1 MSKMNLEQLLEKWD
15 PMISHIKS
23 ERKQILTAKLLENE
37 EKWFNKQLMNE
48 NGGTTSEV
56 GSGCADGTI
65 NQAITGL
72 QGVAKYMGI
81 AMPLVARVFPE
92 LITND
97 LVGVQPMFTPVG
109 LAYALRYR
117 YQTGQ
122 VAGIEAG
129 YNNVYPEYSGSF
141 SGTGITGNA
150 AVAQY
155 GNQPGVGSTGGI
167 AGITA
172 NGLPSTTAYEGY
184 DAPTALVPDAY
195 TTEFG
200 ERLNTG
206 GLVCDVDTGNI
217 REMGLTIEKKEI
229 PAGTRK
235 LKARWTLE
243 AQQDLANMHNVDVE
257 EELTDLLAYEIAAE
271 IDLEIKN
278 RIIYRAVQGGVL
290 QWNYGTVGNAN
301 GSADGRW
308 EQEKFRTLYT
318 VLLKASNEIAV
329 ATRRGAGNFVIAS
342 PGVVAALES
351 LDNFLMSPISASL
364 NTEVSGVCKVGTLG
378 RFTLYRDSFAAQD
391 YAVCGYKGP
400 KDNDAGIIYCPY
412 VPVMFSRTTQ
422 VESFQPVIGVM
433 TRYGI
438 CDNLFGAENYYR
450 FIQILGLSNSTLAGS
465 R

>member
-1 MSKMNLEQLLEKWD
+1 MDKNVEKLLEKWD

-23 ERKQILTAKLLENE
+23 ERKQVITAKLLENE
-37 EKWFNKQLMNE
+37 EKWFNKQMLTE
-48 NGGTTSEV
+48 SGVASEA
-56 GSGCADGTI
+56 GAGCLDGTI
-65 NQAITGL
+65 NQAVDGT

-117 YQTGQ
+117 YTSGTATG
-122 VAGIEAG
+122 VEAG
-129 YNNVYPEYSGSF
+129 YNTVYTQYSGSQDL
-141 SGTGITGNA
+141 TGATANA
-150 AVAQY
+150 AIAQY
-155 GNQPGVGSTGGI
+155 GNQSTIGGGLI
-167 AGITA
+167 ADITGNLTQGA
-172 NGLPSTTAYEGY
+172 NGYLLS
-184 DAPTALVPDAY
+184 D
-195 TTEFG
+195 G
-200 ERLNTG
+200 ERLDTNGKVCG
-206 GLVCDVDTGNI
+206 GETGNI

-229 PAGTRK
+229 TAHTRK

-278 RIIYRAVQGGVL
+278 RIIIRAVQGGIL
-290 QWNYGTVGNAN
+290 TWDYGTVGTAN

-318 VLLKASNEIAV
+318 VMLKASNEIAV

-351 LDNFLMSPISASL
+351 LDNFLISPVAASL
-364 NTEVSGVCKVGTLG
+364 NTEVSGVAKVGTLG
-378 RFTLYRDSFAAQD
+378 RFTVYRDSFAAQD
-391 YAVCGYKGP
+391 YAVVGYKGP
-400 KDNDAGIIYCPY
+400 KDNDAGIIYSPY
-412 VPVMFSRTTQ
+412 IPVMFSRTTQ

-450 FIQILGLSNSTLAGS
+450 FIQIVGLSNSSLAGS

>member
-1 MSKMNLEQLLEKWD
+1 MKMSMEKLLEKWD

-23 ERKQILTAKLLENE
+23 ERKQIITAKLLENE
-37 EKWFNKQLMNE
+37 ETWFNRQILSE
-48 NGGTTSEV
+48 SGVSAEV
-56 GSGCADGTI
+56 GAGCSDGSV
-65 NQAITGL
+65 NPANNAV
-72 QGVAKYMGI
+72 QGIAKYMGI

-117 YQTGQ
+117 YQSGAA
-122 VAGIEAG
+122 AGVEAG
-129 YNNVYPEYSGSF
+129 YNTVYPEYSGNAA
-141 SGTGITGNA
+141 GTGITGSA
-150 AVAQY
+150 AIAQY
-155 GNQPGVGSTGGI
+155 GNHTTVNDAGATV

-172 NGLPSTTAYEGY
+172 GGVQAGSNGYNTR
-184 DAPTALVPDAY
+184 
-195 TTEFG
+195 FG
-200 ERLNTG
+200 ERLDTG
-206 GLVCDVDTGNI
+206 GKICDAESGNI

-229 PAGTRK
+229 TANTRK

-278 RIIYRAVQGGVL
+278 RIIFRAVQGGVL
-290 QWNYGTVGNAN
+290 LWNYGTVGNAN

-351 LDNFLMSPISASL
+351 LDNFILSPVAASL
-364 NTEVSGVCKVGTLG
+364 NTEVSGVSKVGTLG
-378 RFTLYRDSFAAQD
+378 RFTLYRDSFANED
-391 YAVCGYKGP
+391 YAVVGYKGP

-450 FIQILGLSNSTLAGS
+450 FIKITGLGNSSLAGS
-465 R
+465 N

>member
-1 MSKMNLEQLLEKWD
+1 MNLEQLLEKWD
-15 PMISHIKS
+15 PMIAHIKS
-23 ERKQILTAKLLENE
+23 EKKQILTAKLLENE
-37 EKWFNKQLMNE
+37 EKWFNKQVLNE
-48 NGGTTSEV
+48 NGGTASEA
-56 GSGCADGTI
+56 GAGCLDGTV

-117 YQTGQ
+117 YQSGAAAGQ
-122 VAGIEAG
+122 EAG
-129 YNNVYPEYSGSF
+129 YNTVFPQYSGSVA
-141 SGTGITGNA
+141 GTGVTGA
-150 AVAQY
+150 AAIAQY
-155 GNQPGVGSTGGI
+155 GNQPLIGQGGRI
-167 AGITA
+167 ADITAAGIQP
-172 NGLPSTTAYEGY
+172 GSDG
-184 DAPTALVPDAY
+184 Y
-195 TTEFG
+195 TTQFG
-200 ERLNTG
+200 ERLDTDG
-206 GLVCDVDTGNI
+206 KVCDVESGNI

-229 PAGTRK
+229 TAHTRK

-278 RIIYRAVQGGVL
+278 RIIYLAVQGGVL
-290 QWNYGTVGNAN
+290 TWNYGTVGNAN
-301 GSADGRW
+301 GTADGRW

-318 VLLKASNEIAV
+318 ILLKASNEIAV
-329 ATRRGAGNFVIAS
+329 ATRRGAGNYVIAS

-351 LDNFLMSPISASL
+351 LDNFLLSPVAASL
-364 NTEVSGVCKVGTLG
+364 NTEVSGVAKVGTIG

-391 YAVCGYKGP
+391 YAVVGYKGP

-438 CDNLFGAENYYR
+438 CDNLFGAQNYYR
-450 FIQILGLSNSTLAGS
+450 FISIQGLNNSTLAGS

>member
-1 MSKMNLEQLLEKWD
+1 MSKISVEQLLTKWD
-15 PMISHIKS
+15 PMITHIKS

-37 EKWFNKQLMNE
+37 ERWFNKQMLNE
-48 NGGTTSEV
+48 EGTASEAGAGCLDGTTNPS
-56 GSGCADGTI
+56 A
-65 NQAITGL
+65 TGL
-72 QGVAKYMGI
+72 QGIAKYMGI

-117 YQTGQ
+117 YQTGAA
-122 VAGIEAG
+122 AGQEAG
-129 YNNVYPEYSGSF
+129 YNQVFPQYSGSVA
-141 SGTGITGNA
+141 GTGVTGQA
-150 AVAQY
+150 AIAQY
-155 GNQPGVGSTGGI
+155 GNQPLVGQGGTI
-167 AGITA
+167 AGVTGAGIQA
-172 NGLPSTTAYEGY
+172 GADG
-184 DAPTALVPDAY
+184 Y
-195 TTEFG
+195 TTQFG
-200 ERLNTG
+200 ERLDTNG
-206 GLVCDVDTGNI
+206 KVCDSESGNI

-229 PAGTRK
+229 TAHTRK

-290 QWNYGTVGNAN
+290 TWNYGTVGVAN

-329 ATRRGAGNFVIAS
+329 ATRRGAGNFIIAS

-351 LDNFLMSPISASL
+351 LDNFLMSPVSASL
-364 NTEVSGVCKVGTLG
+364 NTEVSGVAKVGTLG
-378 RFTLYRDSFAAQD
+378 RFTLYRDSFAAED
-391 YAVCGYKGP
+391 YAVVGYKGP

-433 TRYGI
+433 TRFGI

-450 FIQILGLSNSTLAGS
+450 FIKVVGLSNSSLAGS

>member
-1 MSKMNLEQLLEKWD
+1 MANHNIERLLEKWD

-23 ERKQILTAKLLENE
+23 EKKQVLTAQLLENE
-37 EKWFNKQLMNE
+37 ERWFNRQILE
-48 NGGTTSEV
+48 ESGAGTSSEV
-56 GSGCADGTI
+56 GSGCADGTS
-65 NQAITGL
+65 NPANTGL

-117 YQTGQ
+117 YQSGS
-122 VAGIEAG
+122 VAGQEAG
-129 YNNVYPEYSGSF
+129 YNAVYPQYSGSVAG
-141 SGTGITGNA
+141 SGITGGAAIAQYGYQADTPGGSIANITGTGIQTGA
-150 AVAQY
+150 
-155 GNQPGVGSTGGI
+155 
-167 AGITA
+167 
-172 NGLPSTTAYEGY
+172 
-184 DAPTALVPDAY
+184 DAY
-195 TTEFG
+195 TTQWA
-200 ERLNTG
+200 ERLDTSG
-206 GLVCDVDTGNI
+206 KVCDAESGNM

-229 PAGTRK
+229 TAGTRK

-278 RIIYRAVQGGVL
+278 RIIVKAIQGGVL
-290 QWNYGTVGNAN
+290 TWNYGSVGNAN
-301 GSADGRW
+301 GTADGRW

-318 VLLKASNEIAV
+318 ICLKASNEIAI
-329 ATRRGAGNFVIAS
+329 ATRRGAGNFIVAS
-342 PGVVAALES
+342 PGVVAAIES
-351 LDNFLMSPISASL
+351 LDNFLMSPIAASL
-364 NTEVSGVCKVGTLG
+364 NTEVSGVAKVGTLG
-378 RFTLYRDSFAAQD
+378 RFTVYRDSFAKQD
-391 YAVCGYKGP
+391 YAVVGYKGP

-412 VPVMFSRTTQ
+412 VPVMFSRTTS
-422 VESFQPVIGVM
+422 VESFQPVIGIM

-450 FIQILGLSNSTLAGS
+450 FINVIGLQNSALAGS

>member
-1 MSKMNLEQLLEKWD
+1 MKVSIENLLEKWD

-37 EKWFNKQLMNE
+37 EKWFQERMLAE
-48 NGGTTSEV
+48 GAGTSAEV
-56 GSGCADGTI
+56 GAGCADGTV
-65 NQAITGL
+65 NQATTGL

-109 LAYALRYR
+109 LAYAMRYR
-117 YQTGQ
+117 YQSSSA
-122 VAGIEAG
+122 AGVEAG
-129 YNNVYPEYSGSF
+129 YNTVYPEYSGSVAGTGVTGNAAIAQYGNHSTKG
-141 SGTGITGNA
+141 SGTGIAGVTGA
-150 AVAQY
+150 
-155 GNQPGVGSTGGI
+155 GVTDGS
-167 AGITA
+167 
-172 NGLPSTTAYEGY
+172 NG
-184 DAPTALVPDAY
+184 Y
-195 TTEFG
+195 TTQFG
-200 ERLNTG
+200 ERLDTDG
-206 GLVCDVDTGNI
+206 KVCDAESGNI

-229 PAGTRK
+229 TAHTRK

-243 AQQDLANMHNVDVE
+243 AQQDLANMHAVDVE
-257 EELTDLLAYEIAAE
+257 EEMTDLLAYEIAAE

-278 RIIYRAVQGGVL
+278 RIIARAVQGGVL
-290 QWNYGTVGNAN
+290 TWNYGTVGAAN

-364 NTEVSGVCKVGTLG
+364 NTEVSGVSKVGTLG
-378 RFTLYRDSFAAQD
+378 RFTLYRDSFASQD
-391 YAVCGYKGP
+391 YAVVGYKGP

-438 CDNLFGAENYYR
+438 CDNLFGSENYYR
-450 FIQILGLSNSTLAGS
+450 FIKIVGLSNSSLAGS
-465 R
+465 Q

>member
-1 MSKMNLEQLLEKWD
+1 MKVTVEQLLEKWD

-37 EKWFNKQLMNE
+37 EKWFQKEMLNE
-48 NGGTTSEV
+48 QGTSAEV
-56 GSGCADGTI
+56 GTGCADGTS
-65 NQAITGL
+65 NPATTAL

-117 YQTGQ
+117 YQNGA
-122 VAGIEAG
+122 VAGVEAG
-129 YNNVYPEYSGSF
+129 YNNVYPEYSGNAA
-141 SGTGITGNA
+141 GTGISGGA
-150 AVAQY
+150 AVAEF
-155 GNQPGVGSTGGI
+155 GNHSRLGANNSTI

-172 NGLPSTTAYEGY
+172 SGIQTGSNGYSTK
-184 DAPTALVPDAY
+184 
-195 TTEFG
+195 FG
-200 ERLNTG
+200 ERLDTEG
-206 GLVCDVDTGNI
+206 KVCDAESGAI

-229 PAGTRK
+229 TASTRK

-290 QWNYGTVGNAN
+290 TWDYGSVGNAN
-301 GSADGRW
+301 GTADGRW

-351 LDNFLMSPISASL
+351 LDNFILSPVAASL
-364 NTEVSGVCKVGTLG
+364 NTEVSGVAKVGTLG
-378 RFTLYRDSFAAQD
+378 RFTLYRDSFAAED
-391 YAVCGYKGP
+391 YAVVGYKGP

-450 FIQILGLSNSTLAGS
+450 FIKILNLNNSSLAGS

>member
-1 MSKMNLEQLLEKWD
+1 MESIEKLLDKWD

-23 ERKQILTAKLLENE
+23 ERKQNLTAKLLENE
-37 EKWFNKQLMNE
+37 EKWFNKQMLTE
-48 NGGTTSEV
+48 SGVASEA
-56 GSGCADGTI
+56 GAGCLDGTV
-65 NQAITGL
+65 NQAVDGT
-72 QGVAKYMGI
+72 QGIAKYMGI

-117 YQTGQ
+117 YTSGDA
-122 VAGIEAG
+122 AGVEAG
-129 YNNVYPEYSGSF
+129 YNTVYTQYSGSED
-141 SGTGITGNA
+141 ITGATDNA
-150 AVAQY
+150 AVARY
-155 GNQPGVGSTGGI
+155 GNHSTIGNTLI
-167 AGITA
+167 QDITGNLTQGA
-172 NGLPSTTAYEGY
+172 NSYLTQ
-184 DAPTALVPDAY
+184 D
-195 TTEFG
+195 G
-200 ERLNTG
+200 ERLDTNGKVCG
-206 GLVCDVDTGNI
+206 GETGNI

-229 PAGTRK
+229 TAHTRK

-278 RIIYRAVQGGVL
+278 RIIVRAVQGGIL
-290 QWNYGTVGNAN
+290 TWNYGTVGEADGN
-301 GSADGRW
+301 ADGRW

-318 VLLKASNEIAV
+318 LLLKASNEIAV

-342 PGVVAALES
+342 PGVVAAIES
-351 LDNFLMSPISASL
+351 LDNFLISPVAASL
-364 NTEVSGVCKVGTLG
+364 NTEVSGVAKVGTLG
-378 RFTLYRDSFAAQD
+378 RFTVYRDSFAAED
-391 YAVCGYKGP
+391 YAVVGYKGP
-400 KDNDAGIIYCPY
+400 KDNDAGIIYAPY

-450 FIQILGLSNSTLAGS
+450 FIQILGLQNSTLAGS
-465 R
+465 RS

>member
-1 MSKMNLEQLLEKWD
+1 MKVTVEQLLEKWD

-37 EKWFNKQLMNE
+37 ETWFNKQIMNE
-48 NGGTTSEV
+48 QGTSAEV
-56 GSGCADGTI
+56 GTGCADGTS
-65 NQAITGL
+65 NPATTAL

-117 YQTGQ
+117 YQNGA
-122 VAGIEAG
+122 VAGVEAG
-129 YNNVYPEYSGSF
+129 YNNVYPEYSGNAA
-141 SGTGITGNA
+141 GTGISGGA
-150 AVAQY
+150 AVAEF
-155 GNQPGVGSTGGI
+155 GNHSRLGANNATI

-172 NGLPSTTAYEGY
+172 SGIQTGANG
-184 DAPTALVPDAY
+184 Y
-195 TTEFG
+195 TTKFG
-200 ERLNTG
+200 ERLDTEG
-206 GLVCDVDTGNI
+206 KVCDAESGAI

-229 PAGTRK
+229 TAATRK

-290 QWNYGTVGNAN
+290 TWDYGSVGNAN
-301 GSADGRW
+301 GTADGRW

-351 LDNFLMSPISASL
+351 LDNFILSPVAASL
-364 NTEVSGVCKVGTLG
+364 NTEVSGVAKVGTLG
-378 RFTLYRDSFAAQD
+378 RFTLYRDSFAAED
-391 YAVCGYKGP
+391 YAVVGYKGP

-450 FIQILGLSNSTLAGS
+450 FIKILNLNNSSLAGS

>member
-1 MSKMNLEQLLEKWD
+1 MRKNLEQLLEKWD

-23 ERKQILTAKLLENE
+23 EKRQILTAQLLENE
-37 EKWFNKQLMNE
+37 ETWFHKEALNE
-48 NGGTTSEV
+48 SGAGTSAEV
-56 GSGCADGTI
+56 GTGCADGTV
-65 NQAITGL
+65 NPATTGL

-117 YQTGQ
+117 YQSGP
-122 VAGIEAG
+122 VAGTEAA
-129 YNNVYPEYSGSF
+129 YNVVYQEYTGTA
-141 SGTGITGNA
+141 SGTGITGGA

-155 GNQPGVGSTGGI
+155 GYQNNTPGGDINAISGQG
-167 AGITA
+167 
-172 NGLPSTTAYEGY
+172 
-184 DAPTALVPDAY
+184 APVDTDAY
-195 TTEFG
+195 LTQFA
-200 ERLNTG
+200 ERLDTAG
-206 GLVCDVDTGNI
+206 KVCDSETGNM

-229 PAGTRK
+229 TAGTRK

-278 RIIYRAVQGGVL
+278 RIIVRAIQGGVL
-290 QWNYGTVGNAN
+290 TWNYGSVGSAN
-301 GSADGRW
+301 GTADGRW

-318 VLLKASNEIAV
+318 VFLKASNEIAV
-329 ATRRGAGNFVIAS
+329 ATRRGPGNFIIAS
-342 PGVVAALES
+342 PGVVAAIEALE
-351 LDNFLMSPISASL
+351 NFLMSPMSASL
-364 NTEVSGVCKVGTLG
+364 NTEVSGVSKVGTIG
-378 RFTLYRDSFAAQD
+378 RFTVYRDSFAKQD
-391 YAVCGYKGP
+391 YAVVGYKGP

-422 VESFQPVIGVM
+422 VESFQPVIGIM

-438 CDNLFGAENYYR
+438 CDNLFGASNYYR
-450 FIQILGLSNSTLAGS
+450 FINIVGLQNSSLAGS
-465 R
+465 V

>member
-1 MSKMNLEQLLEKWD
+1 MEGQMNVTALLEKWD
-15 PMISHIKS
+15 PMIAHIKS
-23 ERKQILTAKLLENE
+23 ERKAVLTAKLLENE
-37 EKWFNKQLMNE
+37 EKWFNKQMLSE
-48 NGGTTSEV
+48 SAGTATEA
-56 GSGCADGTI
+56 GAGCLDGTV
-65 NQAITGL
+65 NQAIDGQ

-117 YQTGQ
+117 YQSGDA
-122 VAGIEAG
+122 AGVEAG
-129 YNNVYPEYSGSF
+129 YNTVYPHYSGSED
-141 SGTGITGNA
+141 ITGATQGA
-150 AVAQY
+150 AVGQY
-155 GNQPGVGSTGGI
+155 GNHSTLGTGGTVSDI
-167 AGITA
+167 TGAGLTEGA
-172 NGLPSTTAYEGY
+172 NGYFTQ
-184 DAPTALVPDAY
+184 D
-195 TTEFG
+195 G
-200 ERLNTG
+200 ERLDSNGKVCG
-206 GLVCDVDTGNI
+206 GESGNI

-229 PAGTRK
+229 TAHTRK

-278 RIIYRAVQGGVL
+278 RIIHRAVQGGVL
-290 QWNYGTVGNAN
+290 TWDYGTVGVAD

-318 VLLKASNEIAV
+318 VFLKASNEIAI

-342 PGVVAALES
+342 PGVVAAIES
-351 LDNFLMSPISASL
+351 LDNFLMSPVSASM
-364 NTEVSGVCKVGTLG
+364 NTEVSGVAKVGTLG
-378 RFTLYRDSFAAQD
+378 RFTVYRDSFAAED
-391 YAVCGYKGP
+391 YAVVGYKGP

-412 VPVMFSRTTQ
+412 IPVMFSRTTQ

-450 FIQILGLSNSTLAGS
+450 FIKIVGLNNSSLAGS
-465 R
+465 V

>member
-1 MSKMNLEQLLEKWD
+1 MEKVSTEQLLEKWD

-23 ERKQILTAKLLENE
+23 ERKQIITAKLLDNE
-37 EKWFNKQLMNE
+37 EKWFNKQMLTE
-48 NGGTTSEV
+48 SGVASEAGV
-56 GSGCADGTI
+56 GCLDGTV
-65 NQAITGL
+65 NQAVDGV
-72 QGVAKYMGI
+72 QGIAKYMGI

-117 YQTGQ
+117 YTSGDA
-122 VAGIEAG
+122 AGVEAG
-129 YNNVYPEYSGSF
+129 YNTVYTQYSGSED
-141 SGTGITGNA
+141 ITGATAGA

-155 GNQPGVGSTGGI
+155 GNHSTIGGGLIANITGSLTQG
-167 AGITA
+167 A
-172 NGLPSTTAYEGY
+172 NGYLTQ
-184 DAPTALVPDAY
+184 D
-195 TTEFG
+195 G
-200 ERLNTG
+200 ERLDTG
-206 GLVCDVDTGNI
+206 GKVCGGESGNI

-229 PAGTRK
+229 TAHTRK

-278 RIIYRAVQGGVL
+278 RIIVRAVQGGIL
-290 QWNYGTVGNAN
+290 SWDYGNVGAAD

-318 VLLKASNEIAV
+318 VMLKASNEIAV
-329 ATRRGAGNFVIAS
+329 ATRRGAGNFAIAS

-351 LDNFLMSPISASL
+351 LDNFLISPVAASL
-364 NTEVSGVCKVGTLG
+364 NTEVSGVAKVGTLG
-378 RFTLYRDSFAAQD
+378 RFTVYRDSFAAED
-391 YAVCGYKGP
+391 YLVVGYKGP

-438 CDNLFGAENYYR
+438 CDNLFGSENYYR
-450 FIQILGLSNSTLAGS
+450 FIQIIGLANSSLAGS
-465 R
+465 N

>member
-1 MSKMNLEQLLEKWD
+1 MSKVTIEALLEKWD

-23 ERKQILTAKLLENE
+23 ERKQILTARLLENE
-37 EKWFNKQLMNE
+37 EKWFHKEMLTE
-48 NGGTTSEV
+48 GAGTASEAGV
-56 GSGCADGTI
+56 GCADGTV
-65 NQAITGL
+65 NPATTGL

-109 LAYALRYR
+109 LAYAMRYR
-117 YQTGQ
+117 YQTGAA
-122 VAGIEAG
+122 AGVEAG
-129 YNNVYPEYSGSF
+129 FNTVYPEYSGSVA
-141 SGTGITGNA
+141 GTGVTGQA
-150 AVAQY
+150 AIAQY
-155 GNQPGVGSTGGI
+155 GPTAGMGGTI
-167 AGITA
+167 ANITA
-172 NGLPSTTAYEGY
+172 AGAQDGSNG
-184 DAPTALVPDAY
+184 Y
-195 TTEFG
+195 TTQWG
-200 ERLNTG
+200 ERLDTAG
-206 GLVCDVDTGNI
+206 KVCDAESGNI

-229 PAGTRK
+229 TAHTRK

-257 EELTDLLAYEIAAE
+257 EEMTDLLAYEIAAE

-278 RIIYRAVQGGVL
+278 RIIVRAVQGGVL
-290 QWNYGTVGNAN
+290 TWDYGTVGSAN

-351 LDNFLMSPISASL
+351 LDNFLMSPVSASL
-364 NTEVSGVCKVGTLG
+364 NTEVSGVAKVGTLG

-391 YAVCGYKGP
+391 YAVVGYKGP

-438 CDNLFGAENYYR
+438 CDNLFGSENYYR
-450 FIQILGLSNSTLAGS
+450 FIKIVGLNNSSLAGS

>member
-1 MSKMNLEQLLEKWD
+1 METKMNVEQLLEKWD
-15 PMISHIKS
+15 PMVAHIKS
-23 ERKQILTAKLLENE
+23 ERKQVLTAKLLENE
-37 EKWFNKQLMNE
+37 EKWFNKQVLNE
-48 NGGTTSEV
+48 QGTASEAGV
-56 GSGCADGTI
+56 GCLDGTI
-65 NQAITGL
+65 NQAVDGV
-72 QGVAKYMGI
+72 QGIAKYMGI

-117 YQTGQ
+117 YQTGDA
-122 VAGIEAG
+122 AGVEAG
-129 YNNVYPEYSGSF
+129 YNTVYPHYSGSEDV
-141 SGTGITGNA
+141 TGATGAA

-155 GNQPGVGSTGGI
+155 GNHSTIGTGGLI
-167 AGITA
+167 QDITG
-172 NGLPSTTAYEGY
+172 NGLTQGANAYL
-184 DAPTALVPDAY
+184 TQ
-195 TTEFG
+195 TG
-200 ERLNTG
+200 ERLDTAG
-206 GLVCDVDTGNI
+206 KVCDDETGNI

-229 PAGTRK
+229 TAHTRK

-290 QWNYGTVGNAN
+290 TWDYGTVGVAD
-301 GSADGRW
+301 GTADGRW

-318 VLLKASNEIAV
+318 VFLKASNEIAI
-329 ATRRGAGNFVIAS
+329 ATRRGAGNFIIAS
-342 PGVVAALES
+342 PGVVAAIES
-351 LDNFLMSPISASL
+351 LDNFLISPVSASM
-364 NTEVSGVCKVGTLG
+364 NTEVSGVAKVGTLG
-378 RFTLYRDSFAAQD
+378 RFTVYRDSFAAED
-391 YAVCGYKGP
+391 YAVVGYKGP

-438 CDNLFGAENYYR
+438 CDNLFGSQNYYR
-450 FIQILGLSNSTLAGS
+450 FIQIVGLQNSSLAGS
-465 R
+465 A

>member
-1 MSKMNLEQLLEKWD
+1 MKVSIEKLLEKWD

-37 EKWFNKQLMNE
+37 ETWFNKELMNE
-48 NGGTTSEV
+48 QGSASEA
-56 GSGCADGTI
+56 GATCADGTV

-117 YQTGQ
+117 YQTGAA
-122 VAGIEAG
+122 AGQEAG
-129 YNNVYPEYSGSF
+129 YNTVFPQYSGSVA
-141 SGTGITGNA
+141 GTGVTGA
-150 AVAQY
+150 AAIAQY
-155 GNQPGVGSTGGI
+155 GNQPLIGQGGTVSQITGNGIQAGS
-167 AGITA
+167 
-172 NGLPSTTAYEGY
+172 
-184 DAPTALVPDAY
+184 DAY
-195 TTEFG
+195 TTQFG
-200 ERLNTG
+200 ERLDTSG
-206 GLVCDVDTGNI
+206 KICDGETGNI

-229 PAGTRK
+229 TAHTRK

-257 EELTDLLAYEIAAE
+257 EEMTDLLAYEIAAE

-290 QWNYGTVGNAN
+290 TWNYGHVGNAD
-301 GSADGRW
+301 GTADGRW

-318 VLLKASNEIAV
+318 ILLKASNEIAV
-329 ATRRGAGNFVIAS
+329 ATRRGAGNFIIAS

-364 NTEVSGVCKVGTLG
+364 NTEVSGVAKVGTLG

-391 YAVCGYKGP
+391 YAVVGYKGP

-450 FIQILGLSNSTLAGS
+450 FINILGLGNSTLAGS

>member
-1 MSKMNLEQLLEKWD
+1 MKNIEMLLEKWE

-23 ERKQILTAKLLENE
+23 EKKQVLTAQLLENE
-37 EKWFNKQLMNE
+37 EKWFHKEILNE
-48 NGGTTSEV
+48 NGGTSTEV
-56 GSGCADGTI
+56 GAGCADGTI
-65 NQAITGL
+65 NPAIIGN

-117 YQTGQ
+117 YQSGPQTG
-122 VAGIEAG
+122 VEAG
-129 YNNVYPEYSGSF
+129 YNTVYPQFSGSQ

-150 AVAQY
+150 AIAQY
-155 GNQPGVGSTGGI
+155 GNQPGVGTGGKI
-167 AGITA
+167 ADITA
-172 NGLPSTTAYEGY
+172 SGLSGGSQGY
-184 DAPTALVPDAY
+184 LTG
-195 TTEFG
+195 FG
-200 ERLNTG
+200 ERLDTDG
-206 GLVCDVDTGNI
+206 KVCDAESGNI

-229 PAGTRK
+229 TASTRK

-278 RIIYRAVQGGVL
+278 RIIYRAIQGGVL
-290 QWNYGTVGNAN
+290 TWDYGTVGNAN
-301 GSADGRW
+301 GTADGRW

-351 LDNFLMSPISASL
+351 LENFLLSPISSSL
-364 NTEVSGVCKVGTLG
+364 NTEVSGVAKVGTIG

-391 YAVCGYKGP
+391 YAVVGYKGP
-400 KDNDAGIIYCPY
+400 KENDAGIIYCPY

-438 CDNLFGAENYYR
+438 LDSLWGSENYYR
-450 FIQILGLSNSTLAGS
+450 FIKVVNLSNSALAGS

>member
-1 MSKMNLEQLLEKWD
+1 MSKVTIEALLEKWD

-23 ERKQILTAKLLENE
+23 ERKQILTARLLENE
-37 EKWFNKQLMNE
+37 EKWFHKEMLTE
-48 NGGTTSEV
+48 GAGTASEAGV
-56 GSGCADGTI
+56 GCADGTV
-65 NQAITGL
+65 NPATTGL

-109 LAYALRYR
+109 LAYAMRYR
-117 YQTGQ
+117 YQTGAA
-122 VAGIEAG
+122 AGVEAG
-129 YNNVYPEYSGSF
+129 FNTVYQEYSGSVA
-141 SGTGITGNA
+141 GTGVTGQA
-150 AVAQY
+150 AIAQY
-155 GNQPGVGSTGGI
+155 GPTAGMGGTI
-167 AGITA
+167 ANITA
-172 NGLPSTTAYEGY
+172 GGVQEGSNG
-184 DAPTALVPDAY
+184 Y
-195 TTEFG
+195 TTQWG
-200 ERLNTG
+200 ERLDTAG
-206 GLVCDVDTGNI
+206 KVCDAESGNI
-217 REMGLTIEKKEI
+217 RQMGLTIEKKEI
-229 PAGTRK
+229 TAHTRK

-257 EELTDLLAYEIAAE
+257 EEMTDLLAYEIAAE

-278 RIIYRAVQGGVL
+278 RIIVRAVQGGVL
-290 QWNYGTVGNAN
+290 TWDYGTVGSAN

-318 VLLKASNEIAV
+318 ALLKASNEIAV

-351 LDNFLMSPISASL
+351 LDNFLMSPVSASL
-364 NTEVSGVCKVGTLG
+364 NTEVSGVAKVGTLG

-391 YAVCGYKGP
+391 YAVVGYKGP

-412 VPVMFSRTTQ
+412 VPVMFSRATQ

-438 CDNLFGAENYYR
+438 CDNLFGSENYYR
-450 FIQILGLSNSTLAGS
+450 FIKIVGLNNSSLAGS

>member
-1 MSKMNLEQLLEKWD
+1 MASQNLEKLLEKWD
-15 PMISHIKS
+15 PMIKHIKS
-23 ERKQILTAKLLENE
+23 EKKQVLTAQLLENE
-37 EKWFNKQLMNE
+37 EKWFHKEMLNE
-48 NGGTTSEV
+48 SGSGTSAEV
-56 GSGCADGTI
+56 GSGCADGTV
-65 NQAITGL
+65 NPATTGL

-117 YQTGQ
+117 YQSGAA
-122 VAGIEAG
+122 AGVEAG
-129 YNNVYPEYSGSF
+129 FNTVFPQYSGSVA
-141 SGTGITGNA
+141 GTGVTGNA

-155 GNQPGVGSTGGI
+155 GPQSGITGGNI
-167 AGITA
+167 ANITG
-172 NGLPSTTAYEGY
+172 NGV
-184 DAPTALVPDAY
+184 PTGADAY
-195 TTEFG
+195 LTQFG
-200 ERLNTG
+200 ERLDTAG
-206 GLVCDVDTGNI
+206 KVCDAESGNI

-229 PAGTRK
+229 TAGTRK

-271 IDLEIKN
+271 IDVEIKN
-278 RIIYRAVQGGVL
+278 RIIVKAVQGGVL
-290 QWNYGTVGNAN
+290 TWSYGTVGNAN
-301 GSADGRW
+301 GTADGRW

-351 LDNFLMSPISASL
+351 LDNFLMSPVAASL
-364 NTEVSGVCKVGTLG
+364 NTEVSGVAKVGTLG
-378 RFTLYRDSFAAQD
+378 RFTIYRDSFAHQD
-391 YAVCGYKGP
+391 YAVVGYKGP

-412 VPVMFSRTTQ
+412 IPVMFSRTTQ
-422 VESFQPVIGVM
+422 VESFQPVIGIM

-450 FIQILGLSNSTLAGS
+450 FIQIVGLQNSALAGS
-465 R
+465 Q

>member
-1 MSKMNLEQLLEKWD
+1 MSKVSIETLLEKWD
-15 PMISHIKS
+15 PMIAHIKS

-37 EKWFNKQLMNE
+37 EKWFQERMLAE
-48 NGGTTSEV
+48 GAGTSAEV
-56 GSGCADGTI
+56 GSGCADGTV
-65 NQAITGL
+65 NQATTGL

-109 LAYALRYR
+109 LAYAMRYR
-117 YQTGQ
+117 YQTGAA
-122 VAGIEAG
+122 AGVEAG
-129 YNNVYPEYSGSF
+129 YNTVYPEYTGSVA
-141 SGTGITGNA
+141 GTGVTGNA
-150 AVAQY
+150 AIAQY
-155 GNQPGVGSTGGI
+155 GNHSTKGQGTGI
-167 AGITA
+167 AGVTGA
-172 NGLPSTTAYEGY
+172 GAQTGSNG
-184 DAPTALVPDAY
+184 Y
-195 TTEFG
+195 TTQFG
-200 ERLNTG
+200 ERLDTDG
-206 GLVCDVDTGNI
+206 KVCDAESGNI

-229 PAGTRK
+229 TATTRK

-243 AQQDLANMHNVDVE
+243 AQQDLANMHAVDVE
-257 EELTDLLAYEIAAE
+257 EEMTDLLAYEIAAE

-278 RIIYRAVQGGVL
+278 RIIVRAVQGGVL
-290 QWNYGTVGNAN
+290 TWNYGTAGAAN

-364 NTEVSGVCKVGTLG
+364 NTEVSGVSKVGTLG

-391 YAVCGYKGP
+391 YAVVGYKGP

-438 CDNLFGAENYYR
+438 CDNLFGSENYYR
-450 FIQILGLSNSTLAGS
+450 FIKIVGLSNSSLAGS
-465 R
+465 Q

>member
-1 MSKMNLEQLLEKWD
+1 MKSIEQLIEKWN
-15 PMISHIKS
+15 PMIQHIKS
-23 ERKQILTAKLLENE
+23 ERKQALTATLLENE
-37 EKWFNKQLMNE
+37 EKHFNKQMLTE
-48 NGGTTSEV
+48 SGVASDAGV
-56 GSGCADGTI
+56 GCSDGTV
-65 NQAITGL
+65 NQAVNGQ
-72 QGVAKYMGI
+72 QGIAKYMGI

-117 YQTGQ
+117 YASGD
-122 VAGIEAG
+122 VAGTEAG
-129 YNNVYPEYSGSF
+129 YNTVYGSYSGSVDA
-141 SGTGITGNA
+141 SATSVTAGA
-150 AVAQY
+150 AIGQY
-155 GNQPGVGSTGGI
+155 GNHDTIGSGGQITDITG
-167 AGITA
+167 AGLTQGS
-172 NGLPSTTAYEGY
+172 NGYPTAY
-184 DAPTALVPDAY
+184 
-195 TTEFG
+195 G
-200 ERLNTG
+200 ERLDTLGKVCG
-206 GLVCDVDTGNI
+206 GQTDTM

-229 PAGTRK
+229 TAHTRK

-290 QWNYGTVGNAN
+290 TWDYGNVGAAD
-301 GSADGRW
+301 GTADGRW

-318 VLLKASNEIAV
+318 MFIKASNEIAV
-329 ATRRGAGNFVIAS
+329 ATRRGAGNFIICS
-342 PGVVAALES
+342 PGITAAIES
-351 LDNFLMSPISASL
+351 LDNFLLAPVSASM
-364 NTEVSGVCKVGTLG
+364 NTEVSGVSKVGTLG
-378 RFTLYRDSFAAQD
+378 RFTVYRDTFAAED
-391 YAVCGYKGP
+391 YAVVGYKGP

-422 VESFQPVIGVM
+422 VESFQPVIGVL

-438 CDNLFGAENYYR
+438 CDNLYGAENYYR
-450 FIQILGLSNSTLAGS
+450 FIRIVNLQNSSLAGS

>member
-1 MSKMNLEQLLEKWD
+1 MKMNLEQLLEKWD

-37 EKWFNKQLMNE
+37 EKWFNKQMLTE
-48 NGGTTSEV
+48 SGGTASEA
-56 GSGCADGTI
+56 GAGCADGTV

-117 YQTGQ
+117 YQTGS
-122 VAGIEAG
+122 VAGVEAG
-129 YNNVYPEYSGSF
+129 YNNVYPQYSGSVA
-141 SGTGITGNA
+141 GTGVTGA
-150 AVAQY
+150 AAIAQY
-155 GNQPGVGSTGGI
+155 GNQVGVGTGGTI
-167 AGITA
+167 AGITG
-172 NGLPSTTAYEGY
+172 NGIQDGADAFTTQ
-184 DAPTALVPDAY
+184 
-195 TTEFG
+195 FG
-200 ERLNTG
+200 ERLDTAG
-206 GLVCDVDTGNI
+206 KVCDAESGNI

-229 PAGTRK
+229 TAHTRK

-290 QWNYGTVGNAN
+290 TWNYGSVGNAN
-301 GSADGRW
+301 GTADGRW

-351 LDNFLMSPISASL
+351 LDNFLMSPVSASL
-364 NTEVSGVCKVGTLG
+364 NTEVSGVAKVGTLG
-378 RFTLYRDSFAAQD
+378 RFTLYRDSFAAED
-391 YAVCGYKGP
+391 YAVVGYKGP

-450 FIQILGLSNSTLAGS
+450 FIKIVGLNNSTLAGS

>member
-1 MSKMNLEQLLEKWD
+1 MESRLNVEQLLEKWD
-15 PMISHIKS
+15 PMIAHIKS
-23 ERKQILTAKLLENE
+23 ERKQALTAKLLENE
-37 EKWFNKQLMNE
+37 EKWFNKQMLNE
-48 NGGTTSEV
+48 SGTASV
-56 GSGCADGTI
+56 AGAGCLDGTV
-65 NQAITGL
+65 NQAVDGL

-117 YQTGQ
+117 YQTGDA
-122 VAGIEAG
+122 AGVEAG
-129 YNNVYPEYSGSF
+129 YNTVYGQYSGSLDV
-141 SGTGITGNA
+141 TGALQAA
-150 AVAQY
+150 AVGQY
-155 GNQPGVGSTGGI
+155 GNHSTLG
-167 AGITA
+167 
-172 NGLPSTTAYEGY
+172 
-184 DAPTALVPDAY
+184 
-195 TTEFG
+195 
-200 ERLNTG
+200 TG
-206 GLVCDVDTGNI
+206 GLVSDITGNGLTQGANGYTTQTGERLDTLGKVCDAESGNI

-229 PAGTRK
+229 TAHTRK

-278 RIIYRAVQGGVL
+278 RIIVRAVQGGVL
-290 QWNYGTVGNAN
+290 TWDYGTVGAAN

-318 VLLKASNEIAV
+318 LLLKASNEIAV

-351 LDNFLMSPISASL
+351 LDNFLISPIATSM
-364 NTEVSGVCKVGTLG
+364 NTEVSGVSKVGTLG
-378 RFTLYRDSFAAQD
+378 RFTVYRDSFAAQD
-391 YAVCGYKGP
+391 YAVVGYKGP
-400 KDNDAGIIYCPY
+400 KDNDAGIVYCPY

-450 FIQILGLSNSTLAGS
+450 FIQILGLQNSSLAGS
-465 R
+465 RN

>member
-1 MSKMNLEQLLEKWD
+1 MKMTTEMLLEKWD
-15 PMISHIKS
+15 PMVAHIKS
-23 ERKQILTAKLLENE
+23 ERKQALTAKLLENE
-37 EKWFNKQLMNE
+37 EKWFNKQILSE
-48 NGGTTSEV
+48 SGTASEA
-56 GSGCADGTI
+56 GAGCADGTV
-65 NQAITGL
+65 NQAINAQ
-72 QGVAKYMGI
+72 QGIAKYMGI

-117 YQTGQ
+117 YQSGD
-122 VAGIEAG
+122 VAGVEAG
-129 YNNVYPEYSGSF
+129 YNNVYQQYSGSVDA
-141 SGTGITGNA
+141 SAASITANA
-150 AVAQY
+150 AIAQY
-155 GNQPGVGSTGGI
+155 GNQEQIGAGGTVSDITGTGLTQ
-167 AGITA
+167 GA
-172 NGLPSTTAYEGY
+172 NAYPTAY
-184 DAPTALVPDAY
+184 
-195 TTEFG
+195 G
-200 ERLNTG
+200 ERLDTLNKVCG
-206 GLVCDVDTGNI
+206 GESDDI

-229 PAGTRK
+229 TAHTRK

-290 QWNYGTVGNAN
+290 TWNYGNVGVAD
-301 GSADGRW
+301 GTADGRW

-318 VLLKASNEIAV
+318 IFLKASNEIAV
-329 ATRRGAGNFVIAS
+329 ATRRGAGNFIIAS
-342 PGVVAALES
+342 PGIVAAVEA
-351 LDNFLMSPISASL
+351 LDNFLLSPVSASM
-364 NTEVSGVCKVGTLG
+364 NTEVSGVAKVGTLG
-378 RFTLYRDSFAAQD
+378 RFTVYRDSFAAED
-391 YAVCGYKGP
+391 YAVVGYKGP
-400 KDNDAGIIYCPY
+400 KDNDAGIVYCPY

-450 FIQILGLSNSTLAGS
+450 FIKIVGLENSSLAGS
-465 R
+465 RA

>member
-1 MSKMNLEQLLEKWD
+1 MSKNTVEALLVKWD

-23 ERKQILTAKLLENE
+23 ERKQILTARLLENE
-37 EKWFNKQLMNE
+37 EKWFQKEMLTE
-48 NGGTTSEV
+48 SGTSSEA
-56 GSGCADGTI
+56 GAGCADGTV
-65 NQAITGL
+65 NPATTGL
-72 QGVAKYMGI
+72 QGIAKYMGI

-109 LAYALRYR
+109 LAYAMRYR
-117 YQTGQ
+117 YQTGAA
-122 VAGIEAG
+122 AGVEAG
-129 YNNVYPEYSGSF
+129 YNTVYPEYSGSVA
-141 SGTGITGNA
+141 GTGVTGSA

-155 GNQPGVGSTGGI
+155 GNHSTIGTGGTI
-167 AGITA
+167 SNVTGAGAQTGA
-172 NGLPSTTAYEGY
+172 N
-184 DAPTALVPDAY
+184 AY
-195 TTEFG
+195 TLQFG
-200 ERLNTG
+200 ERLDTAG
-206 GLVCDVDTGNI
+206 KVCDAESGNI

-229 PAGTRK
+229 TAHTRK

-257 EELTDLLAYEIAAE
+257 EEMTDLLAYEIAAE

-278 RIIYRAVQGGVL
+278 RIIVRAVQGGVL
-290 QWNYGTVGNAN
+290 TWNYGTVGDAN

-351 LDNFLMSPISASL
+351 LDNFLMSPVSASL
-364 NTEVSGVCKVGTLG
+364 NTEVSGVAKVGTLG

-391 YAVCGYKGP
+391 YAVVGYKGP

-438 CDNLFGAENYYR
+438 CDNLFGSENYYR
-450 FIQILGLSNSTLAGS
+450 FIKIVGLNNSSLAGS

>member
-1 MSKMNLEQLLEKWD
+1 MSKVTIEALLEKWD

-23 ERKQILTAKLLENE
+23 ERKQILTARLLENE
-37 EKWFNKQLMNE
+37 EKWFHKEMMTE
-48 NGGTTSEV
+48 GAGTSAEV
-56 GSGCADGTI
+56 GSGCADGTV
-65 NQAITGL
+65 NPATTGL

-109 LAYALRYR
+109 LAYAMRYR
-117 YQTGQ
+117 YQTGAA
-122 VAGIEAG
+122 AGVEAG
-129 YNNVYPEYSGSF
+129 YNTVYPEYTGSVA
-141 SGTGITGNA
+141 GTGVTGSA
-150 AVAQY
+150 AIAQY
-155 GNQPGVGSTGGI
+155 GNQGGVGASI
-167 AGITA
+167 ANLTA
-172 NGLPSTTAYEGY
+172 AGVQDGSNG
-184 DAPTALVPDAY
+184 Y
-195 TTEFG
+195 TTQWG
-200 ERLNTG
+200 ERLDTAG
-206 GLVCDVDTGNI
+206 KVCDAESGNI

-229 PAGTRK
+229 TAHTRK

-257 EELTDLLAYEIAAE
+257 EEMTDLLAYEIAAE

-278 RIIYRAVQGGVL
+278 RIIVRAVQGGVL
-290 QWNYGTVGNAN
+290 TWDYGTVGSAN

-351 LDNFLMSPISASL
+351 LDNFLMSPVSASL
-364 NTEVSGVCKVGTLG
+364 NTEVSGVAKVGTLG

-391 YAVCGYKGP
+391 YAVVGYKGP
-400 KDNDAGIIYCPY
+400 KDNDAGIVYCPY

-438 CDNLFGAENYYR
+438 CDNLFGSENYYR
-450 FIQILGLSNSTLAGS
+450 FIKIVGLNNSSLAGS

>member
-1 MSKMNLEQLLEKWD
+1 MNLESLLEKWD

-37 EKWFNKQLMNE
+37 EKWFNKQILAE
-48 NGGTTSEV
+48 SGTAAEA
-56 GSGCADGTI
+56 GAGCADGTV
-65 NQAITGL
+65 NPATTGL
-72 QGVAKYMGI
+72 QGIAKYMGI

-97 LVGVQPMFTPVG
+97 LVGIQPMFTPVG

-117 YQTGQ
+117 YQTGAA
-122 VAGIEAG
+122 AGQEAG
-129 YNNVYPEYSGSF
+129 YNTVYPQYSGSF
-141 SGTGITGNA
+141 AGTGITGAA
-150 AVAQY
+150 AVGQY
-155 GNQPGVGSTGGI
+155 GTGLGQGAKI
-167 AGITA
+167 AGITG
-172 NGLPSTTAYEGY
+172 NGITTSA
-184 DAPTALVPDAY
+184 DAY
-195 TTEFG
+195 TTQFG
-200 ERLNTG
+200 ERLDTAG
-206 GLVCDVDTGNI
+206 KFCDGESGNI

-229 PAGTRK
+229 TAGTRK

-243 AQQDLANMHNVDVE
+243 AQQDLANMHSVDVE

-290 QWNYGTVGNAN
+290 TWNYGTVGNAN

-351 LDNFLMSPISASL
+351 LENFMMSPVSASL
-364 NTEVSGVCKVGTLG
+364 NTEVSGVAKVGTLG
-378 RFTLYRDSFAAQD
+378 RFTLYRDSFAGED
-391 YAVCGYKGP
+391 YAVVGYKGP

-450 FIQILGLSNSTLAGS
+450 FIKVVGLSNSSLAGS
-465 R
+465 K

>member
-1 MSKMNLEQLLEKWD
+1 MSKLNTEQLLEKWD
-15 PMISHIKS
+15 PMIAHIKS
-23 ERKQILTAKLLENE
+23 ERKQVLTAKLLENE
-37 EKWFNKQLMNE
+37 ETWFNKQQLTE
-48 NGGTTSEV
+48 SGVASEA
-56 GSGCADGTI
+56 GDGCLDGTV
-65 NQAITGL
+65 NQAVDGQ

-117 YQTGQ
+117 YTSGD
-122 VAGIEAG
+122 ASGDEAG
-129 YNNVYPEYSGSF
+129 YNTVYTQYSGSED
-141 SGTGITGNA
+141 ITGATSNA
-150 AVAQY
+150 AVARY
-155 GNQPGVGSTGGI
+155 GNHSTIGTGGLI
-167 AGITA
+167 NDITGSDLTQGA
-172 NGLPSTTAYEGY
+172 NGFTTQ
-184 DAPTALVPDAY
+184 V
-195 TTEFG
+195 G
-200 ERLNTG
+200 ERLDTG
-206 GLVCDVDTGNI
+206 GKVCDAESGNI

-229 PAGTRK
+229 TAHTRK

-278 RIIYRAVQGGVL
+278 RIIVRAVQGGVL
-290 QWNYGTVGNAN
+290 TWDYGTVGTAD

-318 VLLKASNEIAV
+318 VFLKASNEIAI

-342 PGVVAALES
+342 PGVVAAIES
-351 LDNFLMSPISASL
+351 LDNFLISPVAASL
-364 NTEVSGVCKVGTLG
+364 STEVSGVSKVGTLG
-378 RFTLYRDSFAAQD
+378 RFTVYRDSFAAED
-391 YAVCGYKGP
+391 YAVVGYKGP
-400 KDNDAGIIYCPY
+400 KDNDAGIIYSPY

-438 CDNLFGAENYYR
+438 CDNLFGSENYYR
-450 FIQILGLSNSTLAGS
+450 FIQIQNLANSSLAGS

>member
-1 MSKMNLEQLLEKWD
+1 MNLEKLLEKWD

-23 ERKQILTAKLLENE
+23 EKKQILTAKLLENE
-37 EKWFNKQLMNE
+37 EKWFNRQMLNE
-48 NGGTTSEV
+48 DGGTASESGV
-56 GSGCADGTI
+56 GCLDGTV

-117 YQTGQ
+117 YDSG
-122 VAGIEAG
+122 VLAGIEAG
-129 YNNVYPEYSGSF
+129 YNNVYPQYSGSAA
-141 SGTGITGNA
+141 GTGITGA
-150 AVAQY
+150 AAIAQY
-155 GNQPGVGSTGGI
+155 GNQVGIGTAGTI
-167 AGITA
+167 ADITA
-172 NGLPSTTAYEGY
+172 NGIQTGSDG
-184 DAPTALVPDAY
+184 Y
-195 TTEFG
+195 TTQFG
-200 ERLNTG
+200 ERLDTG
-206 GLVCDVDTGNI
+206 GEVCGGPTGTI

-229 PAGTRK
+229 TASTRK

-278 RIIYRAVQGGVL
+278 RIIYLAVQGGVL
-290 QWNYGTVGNAN
+290 TWNYGTVGLAN
-301 GSADGRW
+301 GTADGRW
-308 EQEKFRTLYT
+308 EQEKFRTMYT
-318 VLLKASNEIAV
+318 ILLKASNEIAV

-351 LDNFLMSPISASL
+351 LDNFLMSPIASSL
-364 NTEVSGVCKVGTLG
+364 NTEVSGVAKVGTLG

-391 YAVCGYKGP
+391 YAVVGYKGP

-438 CDNLFGAENYYR
+438 CDNLFGAQNYYR
-450 FIQILGLSNSTLAGS
+450 FISIQGLQNSTLAGS
-465 R
+465 TNTPA

>member
-1 MSKMNLEQLLEKWD
+1 METQTEMMLEKWD
-15 PMISHIKS
+15 PMIKHIKS
-23 ERKQILTAKLLENE
+23 ERKQIITAKLLENE
-37 EKWFNKQLMNE
+37 EKWFNKQILNE
-48 NGGTTSEV
+48 SGTAAET
-56 GSGCADGTI
+56 GAGCTDGTV
-65 NQAITGL
+65 NQAINAQ
-72 QGVAKYMGI
+72 QGIAKYMGI

-117 YQTGQ
+117 YQSDEA
-122 VAGIEAG
+122 AGVEAG
-129 YNNVYPEYSGSF
+129 YNTVYGQYSGAVDA
-141 SGTGITGNA
+141 TGQPVTAGA
-150 AVAQY
+150 AIAQY
-155 GNQPGVGSTGGI
+155 GNHGTIGQGGKIADITG
-167 AGITA
+167 AGLTTGA
-172 NGLPSTTAYEGY
+172 NAYL
-184 DAPTALVPDAY
+184 TQ
-195 TTEFG
+195 FG
-200 ERLNTG
+200 ERLDTLGKVCG
-206 GLVCDVDTGNI
+206 GQSDTM

-229 PAGTRK
+229 TAGTRK

-278 RIIYRAVQGGVL
+278 RIIQQAVRGGVL
-290 QWNYGTVGNAN
+290 TWNYGTVGNAN
-301 GSADGRW
+301 GTADGRW

-351 LDNFLMSPISASL
+351 LDNFLLSPISASL
-364 NTEVSGVCKVGTLG
+364 NTEVSGVAKVGTLG
-378 RFTLYRDSFAAQD
+378 RFTVYRDSFAAQD
-391 YAVCGYKGP
+391 YAVVGYKGP

-438 CDNLFGAENYYR
+438 CDNLFGAQNYYR
-450 FIQILGLSNSTLAGS
+450 FINIVNLGNSSLAGS
-465 R
+465 K

>member
-1 MSKMNLEQLLEKWD
+1 MASHIEQLLEKWD
-15 PMISHIKS
+15 PMIAHIKS
-23 ERKQILTAKLLENE
+23 ERKQVITAKLLENE
-37 EKWFNKQLMNE
+37 EKWFTKQMLTE
-48 NGGTTSEV
+48 SGVASE
-56 GSGCADGTI
+56 SGAGCLDGTV
-65 NQAITGL
+65 NQAVDGA
-72 QGVAKYMGI
+72 QGIAKYMGI

-117 YQTGQ
+117 YTSGDATG
-122 VAGIEAG
+122 VEAG
-129 YNNVYPEYSGSF
+129 YNTVYSQYSGSAD
-141 SGTGITGNA
+141 ITGALTNP

-155 GNQPGVGSTGGI
+155 GNQSTIGSGLIQNITGALTQG
-167 AGITA
+167 A
-172 NGLPSTTAYEGY
+172 NGYMTA
-184 DAPTALVPDAY
+184 D
-195 TTEFG
+195 G
-200 ERLNTG
+200 ERLDTNGKVCG
-206 GLVCDVDTGNI
+206 GESGNI

-229 PAGTRK
+229 TAHTRK

-278 RIIYRAVQGGVL
+278 RIIVRAVQGGIL
-290 QWNYGTVGNAN
+290 TWNYGTVGVAN

-318 VLLKASNEIAV
+318 VMLKASNEIAV

-342 PGVVAALES
+342 PGVVAAIES
-351 LDNFLMSPISASL
+351 LDNFLISPVAASL
-364 NTEVSGVCKVGTLG
+364 NTEVSGVAKVGTLG
-378 RFTLYRDSFAAQD
+378 RFTVYRDSFAAED
-391 YAVCGYKGP
+391 YAVVGYKGP
-400 KDNDAGIIYCPY
+400 KDNDAGIVYCPY

-438 CDNLFGAENYYR
+438 CDNLFGSENYYR
-450 FIQILGLSNSTLAGS
+450 FIQIIGLSNSSLAGS